1 MRAILPAESET
12 PSHEVADAAVN
23 VVVRGN
29 KRTKVQVITSE
40 SASGNSKVV
49 ASQGKNSADD
59 DGGFWTR
66 AKLVGAATVGLA
78 TVAATVVGIAQ
89 WQQWSPF

>member
-1 MRAILPAESET
+1 MRSLTQRLMSWFAAISELK
-12 PSHEVADAAVN
+12 
-23 VVVRGN
+23 G
-29 KRTKVQVITSE
+29 VITSE

-49 ASQGKNSADD
+49 ASQGKNRADD